1 MDVNLREL
9 RSGSLGWL
17 QPRARIKMVFE
28 LYMIVIQT
36 VNTVTHLPPVPYD
49 QQYLYEMNVSYI
61 LSQSEN

>member
-28 LYMIVIQT
+28 LYMTVIQM

-49 QQYLYEMNVSYI
+49 QQYL
-61 LSQSEN
+61 